1 MISITVDS
9 QEEAVMF
16 QEATIKVDKETLQ
29 AEVEVMEEEDMV
41 RTWVEDMANNREDNS
56 LVSMGHQ

>member
-1 MISITVDS
+1 MISIIVDS
-9 QEEAVMF
+9 QEEAAIF
-16 QEATIKVDKETLQ
+16 QEATIKVDKKTLQ

-41 RTWVEDMANNREDNS
+41 RTWVEDMVNNREDNS